1 MYLSST
7 LVPRKGAT
15 KGVISLMT
23 MLIEGPQDEIKN
35 DTKDAKHKKDRC
47 VCAEVLQRNCAFKN
61 GGCLNLK
68 LKFKDNL

>member
-1 MYLSST
+1 
-7 LVPRKGAT
+7 
-15 KGVISLMT
+15 MT